1 MDPDL
6 VSPERLDPDSVN
18 GRPDS
23 KFNSA
28 KEKWWIT
35 DEIDNKQDP
44 KVYSVVG
51 RTLFFIFGFLYYI
64 YF

>member
-1 MDPDL
+1 MKERGLEPTSGLKIMDPDL

-28 KEKWWIT
+28 KEK
-35 DEIDNKQDP
+35 
-44 KVYSVVG
+44 
-51 RTLFFIFGFLYYI
+51 
-64 YF
+64 